1 MPGEAEIS
9 FEEAIG
15 GSTAITPAAASSPI
29 SPSKGE
35 ISFAEAAGP
44 VAPSGPSFR
53 EKLSQGV
60 DIFKQNQ
67 EVKKLMDQRGE
78 QTRRALFTDIFGE
91 VEETPGEG
99 FAARTGK
106 AALRGL
112 RAVVTSPT
120 KAAVGGA
127 KAIVSGAVSMGEQF
141 SAGIQGLG
149 RLGGEALI
157 RETVGRIPAGATTAP
172 FLRETRR
179 AAETQPLDAAVEQIE
194 TSMEETAAMREA
206 ASQIAKINLAPET
219 EQDKAMEG
227 LLMVIPEGITAAGDT
242 VYEKT
247 GSALAGAGTQGLLT
261 LLTFKPQLAGKV
273 VESSIKSVKS
283 KELFNTTFDA
293 LAISEPEAAKAVVDH
308 IATTDPKTASRLKVR
323 LKTPEERAAYAERV
337 GKKVVE
343 NEVKAV
349 GKELTPEE
357 VGVGLS
363 ETAAETPKVE
373 AKPQVKAAA
382 ITAYRGV
389 QKGREALSADGTLG
403 DTLHFSSS
411 EQRAKQFARGGKISA
426 VQLEFD
432 NPLQA
437 KNWGEVV
444 TKLGIE
450 VDFAKMKASDV
461 TKAVAAEARK
471 AGYDGIIYDTA
482 KGTEYV
488 VLDPK
493 AHASKIKEL
502 SDTKRD
508 IVEEPTADL
517 PPPPE
522 QIFIA
527 GATLDAIP
535 GGQFIKGKLTSW
547 WDELIHAIN
556 PEALGPKAK
565 QAAAVLGEKI
575 AQTMNRDSANIGL
588 SAKRLEFWQKVPQA
602 EISDF
607 MKRFEQGKA
616 QKTPELQTADKY
628 IRERMKEMYEQDQ
641 RNGIKYDP
649 VDNYLYHIFDE
660 GDKLAKHFEAKYGA
674 KWGDPKFTKDR
685 AFDLYEEAVAAG
697 YRPKFTNPEDI
708 VLARQ
713 QASDVAQ
720 MRVELLKDLTSYG
733 LAHEV
738 TKANPGPPKGGQYNY
753 RRSPTGQGY
762 WVEAS
767 ADAVL
772 HNAFDTKSLWSMP
785 GIRGDLFKGAMFL
798 KNHTV
803 PAVLS
808 LSLFHPLHLLLGMDS
823 AAAMTRLTKEMV
835 VSGMNPVKWF
845 GKWLEQM
852 TLGSKGIPLWGIVD
866 NPRVGYRLLQAVE
879 GKIDPKKLTAA
890 DLTALRY
897 MNEGGFAPVQPIH
910 LRANAMENFRKSVRE
925 VAAEVNGKGG
935 LGRAAKPALKAGF
948 HAPFAIIDAMQYPMF
963 RLWIPALKIASY
975 LKDVQTALK
984 LDPTLAQDKA
994 RRVLAFRKLSKS
1006 VDNRYGE
1013 MNYNTLF
1020 WNRMI
1025 KDTAVANMLSL
1036 GWNLGFLREYG
1047 GGAIDVVR
1055 STRSG
1060 KLVEKVKAGELDR
1073 PLFVMFY
1080 TTQTMLYSGLLTW
1093 ALTGKP
1099 PTEFMDYLYPKSGDK
1114 DSQGRDVRLSTPF
1127 YPREFAAIAK
1137 HVEHSGLA
1145 PGLWHTISNKSSGVI
1160 GLVNQWAT
1168 GVDWRGHEIRDPNAH
1183 WAQQMRDTL
1192 AVTLA
1197 DLEPISV
1204 GQLRGSERTTK
1215 DVVTSIT
1222 GFGPAPKYV
1231 TQSDTEASISQLYQK
1246 YYAPKQTPYEKALIS
1261 KDRSKLA
1268 KLYDQGKVDEYGD
1281 LLDEMAEKYSLTA
1294 EEQGRLAR
1302 NIMRR
1307 GVDYNPFLTMFERL
1321 TWQQQKRLLDKM
1333 SPDER
1338 DIYLPRSNRQHLRYT
1353 YEEPSK

>member
-157 RETVGRIPAGATTAP
+157 RETVGRIPAGVTTAP

-206 ASQIAKINLAPET
+206 ASQITKINLAPET

-273 VESSIKSVKS
+273 VEASIKSVKS

-293 LAISEPEAAKAVVDH
+293 LAVSEPEAAKAVIDH
-308 IATTDPKTASRLKVR
+308 IATTDPKAASKLRVR
-323 LKTPEERAAYAERV
+323 YDWATKKAKPVELGE
-337 GKKVVE
+337 KVVE
-343 NEVKAV
+343 QQVK

-363 ETAAETPKVE
+363 ETAAETPKAETPAAKQPEKIVDISGMGKAIGDNLRAAMWESFQKGTSKVAGIEE
-373 AKPQVKAAA
+373 AVVKAALRRKDQ
-382 ITAYRGV
+382 IQT
-389 QKGREALSADGTLG
+389 REQFDAFAERFTK
-403 DTLHFSSS
+403 
-411 EQRAKQFARGGKISA
+411 AKA
-426 VQLEFD
+426 EFD
-432 NPLQA
+432 A
-437 KNWGEVV
+437 KRN
-444 TKLGIE
+444 I
-450 VDFAKMKASDV
+450 A
-461 TKAVAAEARK
+461 
-471 AGYDGIIYDTA
+471 
-482 KGTEYV
+482 
-488 VLDPK
+488 
-493 AHASKIKEL
+493 
-502 SDTKRD
+502 
-508 IVEEPTADL
+508 EEPTADL

-772 HNAFDTKSLWSMP
+772 YNAFDTKSLWSMP

-890 DLTALRY
+890 DLTALQY

-1114 DSQGRDVRLSTPF
+1114 DAQGRDIRLSTPF

>member
-9 FEEAIG
+9 FEEATG
-15 GSTAITPAAASSPI
+15 GGTAASTTAVAASSPI

-53 EKLSQGV
+53 EKLSQGY
-60 DIFKQNQ
+60 DLFKQVRKTQ
-67 EVKKLMDQRGE
+67 SERGE
-78 QTRRALFTDIFGE
+78 ATRRGLFTEVFGE

-120 KAAVGGA
+120 KSAVGA
-127 KAIVSGAVSMGEQF
+127 VKATVSGAVSMAEQVP
-141 SAGIQGLG
+141 AGIRGLG

-157 RETVGRIPAGATTAP
+157 KETVGRIPAGAATAP
-172 FLRETRR
+172 FARAINR
-179 AAETQPLDAAVEQIE
+179 AAGAKPLEAAVGEIE
-194 TSMEETAAMREA
+194 TSMEETAAMREV
-206 ASQIAKINLAPET
+206 ASQITNINLAAET

-227 LLMVIPEGITAAGDT
+227 LLMLIPEGITAAGDT

-293 LAISEPEAAKAVVDH
+293 LAVSEPEAAKSVIDH
-308 IATTDPKTASRLKVR
+308 IEAADPKAASKLRMRFNQASKKWEPVELG
-323 LKTPEERAAYAERV
+323 E
-337 GKKVVE
+337 KVVE
-343 NEVKAV
+343 QQVKS
-349 GKELTPEE
+349 KELTPEE

-373 AKPQVKAAA
+373 PPAAKQAAVKPELIIDEDVGQFEVKAPGVEFLAQENRNYLQVK
-382 ITAYRGV
+382 R
-389 QKGREALSADGTLG
+389 AD
-403 DTLHFSSS
+403 
-411 EQRAKQFARGGKISA
+411 
-426 VQLEFD
+426 V
-432 NPLQA
+432 
-437 KNWGEVV
+437 
-444 TKLGIE
+444 
-450 VDFAKMKASDV
+450 
-461 TKAVAAEARK
+461 VAAERGKGRAQEAMALLADEAANRGLTLASDFSVSK
-471 AGYDGIIYDTA
+471 DAQRVYEALA
-482 KGTEYV
+482 KKGFEVKENPSTPGV
-488 VLDPK
+488 NGSKVSTDPRVPVYEV
-493 AHASKIKEL
+493 SK
-502 SDTKRD
+502 KRN
-508 IVEEPTADL
+508 IAEEPTADL
-517 PPPPE
+517 APQPPPVVAE
-522 QIFIA
+522 QIFVA
-527 GATLDAIP
+527 GPTLDSLP
-535 GGQFIKGKLTSW
+535 GGKFIKGKLTGW
-547 WDELIHAIN
+547 WDELIHTIN

-565 QAAAVLGEKI
+565 QAAAVLAEKV

-588 SAKRLEFWQKVPQA
+588 STKRLEFWERVSQA
-602 EISDF
+602 DVSDF
-607 MKRFEQGKA
+607 MKRFEKGQT
-616 QKTPELQTADKY
+616 QKTPELQAADKY
-628 IRERMKEMYEQDQ
+628 IRQRMQEIYQQDQ

-649 VDNYLYHIFDE
+649 VDNYLYHIFDD
-660 GDKLAKHFEAKYGA
+660 GGKLSKYFEAKYGA

-713 QASDVAQ
+713 QASDIAQ
-720 MRVELLKDLTSYG
+720 MRVELLNDLASYG

-738 TKANPGPPKGGQYNY
+738 TKANPGPPKGGEYNY
-753 RRSPTGQGY
+753 RRSPSGKGY

-767 ADAVL
+767 ADAIL
-772 HNAFDTKSLWSMP
+772 YNAFDTKSLWSMP
-785 GIRGDLFKGAMFL
+785 GIRGDVFKGMMFL

-823 AAAMTRLTKEMV
+823 AASMTRLTKEMI
-835 VSGMNPVKWF
+835 VSGMSPVKWF

-852 TLGSKGIPLWGIVD
+852 TLGAKGIPLWGIVD
-866 NPRVGYRLLQAVE
+866 NPKVGFRLLQAVE
-879 GKIDPKKLTAA
+879 GKIDPAKLTSA
-890 DLTALRY
+890 DLTALQY

-910 LRANAMENFRKSVRE
+910 LRANAMENFRKAVRE
-925 VAAEVNGKGG
+925 VAAEFNGKGG
-935 LGRAAKPALKAGF
+935 LGRAAGPAAKATF
-948 HAPFAIIDAMQYPMF
+948 HAPFAIIDALQYPMF

-994 RRVLAFRKLSKS
+994 RRILTFRKLSKS

-1020 WNRMI
+1020 WNRTI
-1025 KDTAVANMLSL
+1025 KDAAVANMLSL
-1036 GWNLGFLREYG
+1036 GWNLGFVREYG
-1047 GGAIDVVR
+1047 GGAIDLAR
-1055 STRSG
+1055 STRKG

-1080 TTQTMLYSGLLTW
+1080 TSQVMLYSGMLTW

-1099 PTEFMDYLYPKSGDK
+1099 PTDFIDYLYPKSGDK
-1114 DSQGRDVRLSTPF
+1114 DSQGNDERLSTPF

-1137 HVEHSGLA
+1137 HVQHEGLA
-1145 PGLWHTISNKSSGVI
+1145 PGLWHTISNKASGVI
-1160 GLVNQWAT
+1160 GLVRQWAT
-1168 GVDWRGHEIRDPNAH
+1168 GVDWRGHEFRDPNSAWH
-1183 WAQQMRDTL
+1183 QQMRDTL
-1192 AVTLA
+1192 AVTLG

-1204 GQLRGSERTTK
+1204 GQLRDSERTTK
-1215 DVVTSIT
+1215 DYVTSIT

-1231 TQSDTEASISQLYQK
+1231 TQTDTEASIAQLYRK
-1246 YYAPKQTPYEKALIS
+1246 YYAPQQTPYEQALVS

-1268 KLYDQGKVDEYGD
+1268 KLYDQGKVAEYGD
-1281 LLDEMAEKYSLTA
+1281 LLDEMAEKYNLTA

-1307 GVDYNPFLTMFERL
+1307 GVGYNPYLTMFERL

-1338 DIYLPRSNRQHLRYT
+1338 DVYLPKSNRQHLRYT
-1353 YEEPSK
+1353 YEEPR